1 MHKQI
6 HPERD
11 GYVKTE
17 AEIGVMFIQAKERQ
31 GFLVTMEARREA
43 KKHLP
48 GAFRESVALLIPSL
62 IYSLQN

>member
-17 AEIGVMFIQAKERQ
+17 AEIGVMWPQVE
-31 GFLVTMEARREA
+31 TCPEPSEAE
-43 KKHLP
+43 
-48 GAFRESVALLIPSL
+48 GTGSL
-62 IYSLQN
+62 